1 MKIRW
6 CLFALAAVF
15 LFGQSLFAMSAD
27 EVLQGVED
35 RNVGKTSK
43 AETTMKLI
51 DADDKERN
59 RTMLVYRRKIDNS
72 NKDNFIHFLNPPD
85 IKDTTYLVNEKNR
98 EKLKWIYLSAF
109 KNTRKILADDFAV
122 AFVSSD
128 FTYEDMEDIH
138 ASDYTCSDL
147 KEETLDGEAV
157 YSIKCQKKDGKT
169 SYAHAIMK
177 VSKEKMVPLKML
189 LFDKADPAKQ
199 IKEMTAKNLQKIQD
213 IWTPME
219 VTMKD
224 LRKGNSTV
232 LAIKKIEYEVAL
244 DDTVFSQRNMQK

>member
-6 CLFALAAVF
+6 CLLAVAAVF
-15 LFGQSLFAMSAD
+15 LFGQNLLAMSAD
-27 EVLQGVED
+27 EVLQAVED
-35 RNVGKTSK
+35 RYVGKTSK

-51 DADDKERN
+51 DAEDKERN
-59 RTMLVYRRKIDNS
+59 RTMLVYRRKVDNA

-98 EKLKWIYLSAF
+98 EKQKWIYLSAF
-109 KNTRKILADDFAV
+109 KNTRKILADDFGS

-169 SYAHAIMK
+169 SYAHTIMK
-177 VSKEKMVPLKML
+177 VSKEKMVPLKALM
-189 LFDKADPAKQ
+189 FDKGDPSKQ
-199 IKEMTAKNLQKIQD
+199 IKEMTAKSLQKIQE

-224 LRKGNSTV
+224 LRKGTSTV
-232 LAIKKIEYEVAL
+232 LAIKKIEYEVPLAE
-244 DDTVFSQRNMQK
+244 DVFSQRNMQK